1 MLVQEQDA
9 SIDMIMLKN
18 KEIEDRKNR
27 EQMQRKLEELQAN
40 KRSIQK
46 QIDDANQ
53 LREEAY

>member
-1 MLVQEQDA
+1 
-9 SIDMIMLKN
+9 MIMLKN

-27 EQMQRKLEELQAN
+27 EHMQRKLEELQAN
-40 KRSIQK
+40 RRSIQK

>member
-1 MLVQEQDA
+1 
-9 SIDMIMLKN
+9 MIMLKN